1 MFEVWRR
8 YIHTAVEAQLRD
20 RHLKVSNLRHSNDT
34 MAQLVR
40 VLKTKRGRINHQHHT
55 SSKKGKVLHTLIHS
69 CNKTKMLRPVTE
81 WREK

>member
-34 MAQLVR
+34 MAQLVS
-40 VLKTKRGRINHQHHT
+40 LKNKKREDESPTPHIQ
-55 SSKKGKVLHTLIHS
+55 
-69 CNKTKMLRPVTE
+69 
-81 WREK
+81 